1 MIRVAIVEDQTLVRE
16 GLERLLQITTDIC
29 VVARAENGVR
39 ALAVLQ
45 EQEVDLILLD
55 LRMPEMGGLEF
66 LRRLQGQAAPPVVIL
81 TTFDEDDEVLEGIRL
96 GAKGFLMKDVTFATL
111 TETIRQ
117 VSQGKTLL
125 QPSITHSTEKRLHQR
140 ISIPTEKI
148 PQRLTERENQVLRL
162 IFAGFSNGEIG
173 YALHVSEGTIKNH
186 VSSVLLKLSARDRIH
201 AVLRGIEVG
210 YL

>member
-29 VVARAENGVR
+29 VVARAENGAR
-39 ALAVLQ
+39 ALDMLKEFDIDV
-45 EQEVDLILLD
+45 ILLD
-55 LRMPEMGGLEF
+55 LRMPEMGGLDF
-66 LRRLQGQAAPPVVIL
+66 LRHLEGKPKPPVVIL
-81 TTFDEDDEVLEGIRL
+81 TTFDEDNEVLEGIRL

-111 TETIRQ
+111 TETIRK

-125 QPSITHSTEKRLHQR
+125 QPSVTHSAEKRLHQR
-140 ISIPTEKI
+140 VAATLENAL
-148 PQRLTERENQVLRL
+148 QRLTERESQVLRL

-201 AVLRGIEVG
+201 AVLRGIEEG